1 MSALK
6 IAEQHLN
13 DALMRLETVMA
24 KRLAAADPDQ
34 AAVITRL
41 TEERD
46 ALLRDVDGLRTEC
59 ERLGEALEAAE
70 REHEAMRGVAEQ
82 AAAKLDSSIDDIDR
96 MIGG

>member
-1 MSALK
+1 
-6 IAEQHLN
+6 
-13 DALMRLETVMA
+13 MRLETVMA

-46 ALLRDVDGLRTEC
+46 ALLQDVSGLRQEC
-59 ERLGEALEAAE
+59 EHLREVLATTE

-82 AAAKLDSSIDDIDR
+82 AAVKLDSSIDEIDR